1 MQVSVSS
8 RSVGRKKQFS
18 ERIVLPLSAEMLAEI
33 DAALVGDEVRL
44 DLIRAAIAAEL
55 ERRQAQ
61 PPTSK

>member
-1 MQVSVSS
+1 MGNSISS
-8 RSVGRKKQFS
+8 RPVGRKKLYK
-18 ERIVLPLSAEMLAEI
+18 ERITLPLSAEMLAEI